1 MRFITYSLFNFET
14 TKMQDC
20 SKHWL
25 FYIFLMYAYH
35 SCMNAFVQML
45 KQRMN
50 EACNEYKNIYCGRR
64 RKLLLRLEMR
74 EKLEQTK
81 PKTDL

>member
-1 MRFITYSLFNFET
+1 
-14 TKMQDC
+14 
-20 SKHWL
+20 
-25 FYIFLMYAYH
+25 
-35 SCMNAFVQML
+35 MNAFVQML